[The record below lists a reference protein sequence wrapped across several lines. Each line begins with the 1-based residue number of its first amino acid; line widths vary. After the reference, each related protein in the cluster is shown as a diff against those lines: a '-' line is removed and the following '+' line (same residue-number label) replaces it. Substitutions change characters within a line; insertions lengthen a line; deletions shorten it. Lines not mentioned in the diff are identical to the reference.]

1 MFNAMKQGPKQFSYF
16 LVKVFRVLTTK
27 RNKSWFLT
35 YQILITRFT
44 FFVHNSIV
52 NFIFDK
58 PEPIY
63 KFNISQ
69 ELLTKLNDWV
79 LNANEVNDL
88 WSKESYGLIL
98 DQKISSEN
106 IKKFKKE
113 KIHFDTST
121 LSKGLLKQL
130 HNEIRHK
137 IKESVGSPFIF
148 TNTKIWSLT
157 PINNKKTPGLA
168 TETHQDGF
176 MNGHMK
182 IMIYTKPM
190 NEAYGSIEIDSHI
203 YKDESPGGAILFQN
217 SKILHRGTRGVSQ
230 DRISIEITLFRA
242 IIDKEQI
249 HPGHPKGRHYRSI
262 LKSYMS

>member
-1 MFNAMKQGPKQFSYF
+1 MKQGLKQFSFY
-16 LVKVFRVLTTK
+16 LVSFFRVLTTK
-27 RNKSWFLT
+27 SNKSWFLT
-35 YQILITRFT
+35 YQNLFIRLT

-58 PEPIY
+58 PEQIY

-69 ELLTKLNDWV
+69 ELLTKLNDWI
-79 LNANEVNDL
+79 LNANEINDL

-98 DQKISSEN
+98 DKKNPSEN
-106 IKKFKKE
+106 IKQFKKE
-113 KIHFDTST
+113 KIFFDTST
-121 LSKGLLKQL
+121 LCEGLLKQL
-130 HNEIRHK
+130 HNEIRDK
-137 IKESVGSPFIF
+137 IKESIGSPFSFI
-148 TNTKIWSLT
+148 NTKIWTLK

-168 TETHQDGF
+168 TETHRDGF

-217 SKILHRGTRGVSQ
+217 SKIPHRGIRGVSQ
-230 DRISIEITLFRA
+230 DRVSIEITLFRT

-249 HPGHPKGRHYRSI
+249 HPGHPKGRHYPSI

>member
-1 MFNAMKQGPKQFSYF
+1 MFNAMKEVPKKISYF
-16 LVKVFRVLTTK
+16 LVKVFRLLTTK
-27 RNKSWFLT
+27 RDESWFLT
-35 YQILITRFT
+35 CQFVITKFT

-79 LNANEVNDL
+79 LNANEINDL

-106 IKKFKKE
+106 IKKLKKE
-113 KIHFDTST
+113 KIFFDTST
-121 LSKGLLKQL
+121 
-130 HNEIRHK
+130 
-137 IKESVGSPFIF
+137 
-148 TNTKIWSLT
+148 
-157 PINNKKTPGLA
+157 
-168 TETHQDGF
+168 
-176 MNGHMK
+176 
-182 IMIYTKPM
+182 
-190 NEAYGSIEIDSHI
+190 
-203 YKDESPGGAILFQN
+203 
-217 SKILHRGTRGVSQ
+217 
-230 DRISIEITLFRA
+230 EITIFKTN
-242 IIDKEQI
+242 IDKEQI